1 MCLEICVAVCSFTD
15 ASVKAQTKRT
25 ARSPNALYGSNTADS
40 RTDEDGLVAPLDT
53 KNHYSESSLPRF
65 SGFADNMD
73 SGELLDK
80 QEGGTFLNQGNEAF
94 SSDSAESS
102 QKPTAAKRFNE
113 FVGKRSNPTGAN
125 VDSDLAR
132 ELLQRYKSSHKNS
145 DDQHALKQLTLLRSL
160 TADDTSK
167 RQYEFVG
174 KRNYDFLGKRAPYDF
189 IGKRAQYE
197 FIGKRA
203 YDFLGKRHYDF
214 LGKRSGSNEKGRED
228 EEQDGGK
235 RYSEFL
241 GRRKRT
247 EEQGSALMT
256 DSARLAALLQNNSLR
271 KRISEMLM
279 KQRLAEQVP
288 EFVGK

>member
-1 MCLEICVAVCSFTD
+1 
-15 ASVKAQTKRT
+15 
-25 ARSPNALYGSNTADS
+25 
-40 RTDEDGLVAPLDT
+40 
-53 KNHYSESSLPRF
+53 
-65 SGFADNMD
+65 MD

-80 QEGGTFLNQGNEAF
+80 QPIVAQEGGTFLNQGNEAF

-132 ELLQRYKSSHKNS
+132 ELLQRFKSSHKNS
-145 DDQHALKQLTLLRSL
+145 DDQDALKQLTLLRSL

-174 KRNYDFLGKRAPYDF
+174 KRNYDFLGKRYDFIGKRAPYDF